1 MEWII
6 KLALLVAPLY
16 ITNSSAMLF
25 GGRTPLDFGRKFLD
39 QKPLLGKGKTIKG
52 TLLGF
57 IAGMLAIV
65 IIDYFLHDFTVILTS
80 DYLWYGFLVC
90 AGAILGDIAESFIKR
105 RLNLKP
111 GHDLWFLDQLDFLV
125 GALILTAHIYLPS
138 ILELAAIVILTL
150 IVHRSANFIAFKIK
164 LKNVPW

>member
-1 MEWII
+1 MDWLI
-6 KLALLVAPLY
+6 KMALLVAPLY

-25 GGRTPLDFGRKFLD
+25 GGRTPLDFGRKFFD

-57 IAGMLAIV
+57 VAGMLAII

-90 AGAILGDIAESFIKR
+90 AGAILGDLAESFIKR

-111 GHDLWFLDQLDFLV
+111 GYDLWFWINWTF
-125 GALILTAHIYLPS
+125 
-138 ILELAAIVILTL
+138 
-150 IVHRSANFIAFKIK
+150 
-164 LKNVPW
+164 